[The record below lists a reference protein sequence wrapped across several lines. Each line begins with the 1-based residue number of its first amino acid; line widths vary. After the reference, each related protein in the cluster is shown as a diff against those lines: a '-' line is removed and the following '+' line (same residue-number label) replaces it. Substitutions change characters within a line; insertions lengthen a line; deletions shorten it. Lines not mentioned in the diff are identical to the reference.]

1 MTSPQREVTT
11 TATASAVSAGSGE
24 TPAADAREL
33 LDRPVIF
40 FDGECG
46 LCDSWVSFVLARD
59 KRQTFR
65 FGTLQ
70 GKTAR
75 NWLHLAPDANLDS
88 LAFADGDGVHRKSE
102 AVWRIFRRLG
112 GVWPALGLVLRVIP
126 RPIRDGGYDFI
137 ARRRYRW
144 FGKKETCRVPTPE
157 ERERF
162 LP

>member
-1 MTSPQREVTT
+1 MARQREVTT
-11 TATASAVSAGSGE
+11 TATASAVTPRSGE
-24 TPAADAREL
+24 TPADSKDL
-33 LDRPVIF
+33 QDRPVVF

-59 KRQTFR
+59 KRRKFR

-70 GKTAR
+70 GMTAR
-75 NWLHLAPDANLDS
+75 DWLHLAPDANLDS
-88 LAFADGDGVHRKSE
+88 LAFADGHGIHRKSE

-112 GVWPALGLVLRVIP
+112 GKWRAIGFALRLIP

-144 FGKKETCRVPTPE
+144 FGKKETCRLPTPE

-162 LP
+162 VP